1 MILALFVTTYIGGII
16 GEFKRG
22 RIAKARKRAAD
33 AKPTALPPVGMEC
46 AYILYETRR

>member
-22 RIAKARKRAAD
+22 RIRGAKKKGGRREAD
-33 AKPTALPPVGMEC
+33 RPSPC
-46 AYILYETRR
+46 